1 MAGMQQ
7 QERKNEGGGL
17 MNAGTVLW
25 DGRFN
30 NMTSS
35 TELNNWSFSNPVGEY
50 QYYIHGN
57 GPVTDYV
64 NLAANYDNPAD
75 ESSNKGV
82 KITTDATA
90 VWNGQNML
98 RTELIPQTTTA
109 INKGK
114 VYYHFSVQHTGL
126 NPPSANHEHQVCFF
140 ESHFTELKFGASG
153 GDSALRWEVN
163 GQSKWDTNFTAGVW
177 HNVAYAIDFDKQT
190 VGFWHSTGGDA
201 LTLAA
206 GPFAVSADSNG
217 ADWHLGVLRL
227 NTTAAATYTAAE
239 DWYFSGVYIENGDLT
254 TAVSGPGDHVGS
266 AAMSSESTSKSS
278 SNTTKTASLSKSPS
292 RRTRTRTRTR
302 TSSVRTADAA
312 VAQSLYGYGVAPY
325 AASSS
330 SVDAVAASYP
340 SEHAASSSAVAA
352 VHSGATRASMW
363 MPITTANAASSAST
377 LSTVSASSSNS
388 AEVVPVASSTVAQ
401 LPSMSRYTAPAVLP
415 SFSAPVLSVPAIADV
430 PFLTMLSAFVPYAAT
445 TAYATNEISLS
456 LAAAATHGACTEKY
470 AYA

>member
-1 MAGMQQ
+1 MIT
-7 QERKNEGGGL
+7 
-17 MNAGTVLW
+17 GTVLW

-35 TELNNWSFSNPVGEY
+35 TELNNWSWSTPVGEY

-57 GPVTDYV
+57 SPVTDYV
-64 NLAANYDNPAD
+64 NLAASYENPAD
-75 ESSNKGV
+75 KSSNRGV

-98 RTELIPQTTTA
+98 RTELIPQTSAA
-109 INKGK
+109 INEGK
-114 VYYHFSVQHTGL
+114 VYYHFSLQHTGV
-126 NPPSANHEHQVCFF
+126 NPPLANHEHQVCFF

-153 GDSALRWEVN
+153 GDNALRWEVN
-163 GQSKWDTNFTAGVW
+163 GQSKWDTDFTAGVW
-177 HNVAYAIDFDKQT
+177 HNVAYAIDFDQQT

-206 GPFAVSADSNG
+206 GPFAVPTNSNG

-254 TAVSGPGDHVGS
+254 TAVSGPGGPARS
-266 AAMSSESTSKSS
+266 AADSSAPASTSS
-278 SNTTKTASLSKSPS
+278 SNTTKNASTSKSPT
-292 RRTRTRTRTR
+292 RRTRTRIR
-302 TSSVRTADAA
+302 TSSIRTANAA
-312 VAQSLYGYGVAPY
+312 VAQSLYGYGAAPY
-325 AASSS
+325 AGSSPTA
-330 SVDAVAASYP
+330 DAVAASYP
-340 SEHAASSSAVAA
+340 SGYAADSAGMGTVPSCA
-352 VHSGATRASMW
+352 SRASME
-363 MPITTANAASSAST
+363 MPITTASASSPAST
-377 LSTVSASSSNS
+377 LLTQIASSWNS
-388 AEVVPVASSTVAQ
+388 AMVGPIATPTVAH
-401 LPSMSRYTAPAVLP
+401 LRSMSRYSAPAVMP
-415 SFSAPVLSVPAIADV
+415 SFSAPVLSVPAMTDV

-456 LAAAATHGACTEKY
+456 LAAAETQGACAEEY